1 MAAPRTKSK
10 MLATDFINTVRNAEK
25 LKAQQAECDAK
36 LAASLTK
43 CDSSDVDYGT
53 QAQVPGEYN
62 QITSLQSEISRL
74 QSIIE
79 NQEFE
84 LLGLYR
90 QVAARNY

>member
-36 LAASLTK
+36 LAASLQGC
-43 CDSSDVDYGT
+43 CDGI

>member
-1 MAAPRTKSK
+1 MPSANKAMTAKK
-10 MLATDFINTVRNAEK
+10 MINTVRNAEK

-79 NQEFE
+79 NQELE

>member
-1 MAAPRTKSK
+1 MAALRTKGK
-10 MLATDFINTVRNAEK
+10 MPAKDFINTVRNAEK
-25 LKAQQAECDAK
+25 LKASQAECDAK
-36 LAASLTK
+36 LAASFQG
-43 CDSSDVDYGT
+43 CCGDI

-62 QITSLQSEISRL
+62 QITQMQSEISRL
-74 QSIIE
+74 QHIIE